1 MTLYVSKDSKLFLGF
16 DSSIMMERMFGQANK
31 LRQATEVKMEE
42 LGELLIKARISN
54 PKLMTI
60 VKSDAQSEYGIVSD
74 VIDIL
79 QKVQITRFNMVTNFE
94 VDKKVNIGV

>member
-1 MTLYVSKDSKLFLGF
+1 
-16 DSSIMMERMFGQANK
+16 
-31 LRQATEVKMEE
+31 MEE

-54 PKLMTI
+54 PKLTI

-79 QKVQITRFNMVTNFE
+79 W
-94 VDKKVNIGV
+94 